1 MKDKTQQEM
10 KEMRTYVDI
19 VADDESFYFKV
30 MVLTPKPS
38 PKGPE
43 DHKERESNEQE

>member
-1 MKDKTQQEM
+1 MKDKTQQ
-10 KEMRTYVDI
+10 EMRTYVDI

-38 PKGPE
+38 PKRPE
-43 DHKERESNEQE
+43 DEKERNSNLQM